1 MSGHS
6 KWHNIRLKKGKMDAQ
21 RGAMFTKLAREIIV
35 AAKNG
40 GGNPDANLRLRLAI
54 QKARENSMP
63 ADKIKN
69 AIAKGTGEI
78 EGGNIEELTYEAF
91 GTAGVALILETAT
104 DNRNRTVADIRNIV
118 TKHGGRLGENGSVA
132 WMFNAPQGLIIVSKD
147 AVDEDTLISV
157 ALDSGAEDVQTGD
170 EVYEVY
176 TSPGDLGLVVEALTA
191 KKIPML
197 SSEVTRQPN
206 NTVKLNETEA
216 KTVLKMMDLLEDHDD
231 IQQVHANYDISD
243 EILESLSR

>member
-1 MSGHS
+1 
-6 KWHNIRLKKGKMDAQ
+6 
-21 RGAMFTKLAREIIV
+21 MFTKLAREIIV

-40 GGNPDANLRLRLAI
+40 GGNPDTNLRLRLAI
-54 QKARENSMP
+54 QKARDNSMP

-104 DNRNRTVADIRNIV
+104 DNRNRTVADVRNIV

-132 WMFNAPQGLIIVSKD
+132 WMFNDPQGLIIVSKD
-147 AVDEDTLISV
+147 AIDEDTLISV
-157 ALDSGAEDVQTGD
+157 ALDAGAEDVQTGD